1 MCYII
6 NYNNTTKTTNQSNQ
20 RKRMIFR
27 YKYPT
32 ELKDLLKHFAEKN
45 ITKTTKEQKQEWK
58 QFIKQ
63 HNELIKLENEKQ
75 QNEEYTTKHND
86 KTMETLEDQLWKSV
100 KYYYMKKMKK
110 ETTTNATPD
119 DTDTTPTTDESPE
132 LTKKQR
138 LTKGFLKAITDHI
151 TQETDEQPDSS
162 PDKLYKHF
170 LETNKDALAKEIE
183 CYIETHQSNQQK
195 DEIKTI
201 LITKI
206 KKTYKNKLY
215 NIQSKS
221 K

>member
-1 MCYII
+1 
-6 NYNNTTKTTNQSNQ
+6 
-20 RKRMIFR
+20 MIFR

-110 ETTTNATPD
+110 ETTTNNTPD
-119 DTDTTPTTDESPE
+119 DDTASDDTTPANESPE
-132 LTKKQR
+132 PTKKHR
-138 LTKGFLKAITDHI
+138 LTKGFLKTITDHI
-151 TQETDEQPDSS
+151 TQETDEQPNSS

-183 CYIETHQSNQQK
+183 YYIEAHQSNQQK